1 MRAHPVAP
9 ATSWAMLVI
18 AVALAFG
25 ICLGAADA
33 RAQAPTDAGDA
44 PPPPTEAP
52 ASEAT
57 EGEDPASA
65 DGSPRSQVAVL
76 PFQVHSARPLDYLVE
91 SLTEL
96 LVTRLESTNKVDVRD
111 MEETRVALGADADR
125 DLTDAEAR
133 AVAQRLGVDAVVTG
147 SLTELAGRYS
157 LDVRVVKATAG
168 ARAHT
173 IVYTAE
179 NDKDL
184 VARLGE
190 LTEQV
195 TLASAGS
202 ELGRIMSLQIEGA
215 GDLEPQFRS
224 TIRSQAGRPYDP
236 LTAQDDRDR
245 MLEHERVS
253 RVNIETERVEGGVAL
268 LFSVLRTEML
278 VGQGVVAKSGVTVT
292 SISIDGNRRIE
303 TDAILTRIETREGEP
318 LSRSRLAR
326 DVRDVYGLGFF
337 RAVNVFAESNADGVD
352 LVFRVEENPVIRQI
366 TITGNDNVDGD
377 DIQDVL
383 TLTTGSTLDYSL
395 LHENKDRIQQV
406 YRAEGYYLAEV
417 DFVMEEV
424 SDSAVSID
432 FVVIENEKLKLRKID
447 FAGNENI
454 KSKELRDG
462 FNTKTRKWY
471 SWATAWFDRTGTYS
485 EPIFARDLREVEK
498 KYTDRGYLQVEV
510 GEPQVDPTEEGLF
523 VVVEVKEGPQ
533 FRVGHID
540 VSGDQTVD
548 LDALRKKL
556 KLDDGDVFNRSY
568 LTQDV
573 ESLERHYTD
582 RGFYFASVQPQTRIK
597 QNEKVVDVRFAVE
610 KGPLYFVRNLDIAGN
625 TRTIDPVIRREMEVV
640 EGQLYSARALQ
651 ISDRRIRGLGYFE
664 DVSFEPKP
672 TPDPYQLDLSVN
684 VVERP
689 TGSFSFGAGYS
700 SQDGLVFTGSLSQSN
715 LFGRGYGVNLS
726 VDIGGRTSRYFF
738 SVSDPYFMG
747 SSFSFGGTIF
757 LTDVRFDTFQSKQR
771 GFDFVLGHALTED
784 KTARGFMRYSWS
796 SRKVRQDT
804 RVNAAATIF
813 REILQGNESSS
824 LLGFSFTRDT
834 RDDRFSA
841 TSGTN
846 MGGSIEYS
854 GLGGF
859 ARYLRTEYRI
869 GWYLGAPKWLI
880 DRSSFVATARLGYAV
895 PFNQISDWDLTIS
908 DTDACEVRNCI
919 NVDTLDQIDTD
930 LRLPLTERYF
940 LGGIGSFQLRGYRAR
955 SVGPRRAILQR
966 SGIAGEGNLFHPV
979 GTTINRLANGDLQAV
994 CNDDDIFSQGDGDG
1008 KCNTLNTK
1016 DIEDFNDIDET
1027 DVVGGNSF
1035 ASTSFEYRFPISE
1048 QVGLQGVVF
1057 IDGGN
1062 AFYEGENLF
1071 DVTEWRYGTG
1081 GGVLWFSPFGPL
1093 QLVLGFPINPRS
1105 FEDSPVFEFS
1115 VGGFGL

>member
-1 MRAHPVAP
+1 LQAHPAGI
-9 ATSWAMLVI
+9 AASWATLVVTI
-18 AVALAFG
+18 ALAF
-25 ICLGAADA
+25 CAAG
-33 RAQAPTDAGDA
+33 AQAQPQPGGPGDA
-44 PPPPTEAP
+44 PAP
-52 ASEAT
+52 ADSAESGEAS
-57 EGEDPASA
+57 GEAAEPA
-65 DGSPRSQVAVL
+65 DGVPRSQVAVL
-76 PFQVHSARPLDYLVE
+76 PFRVHSARPLDYLVE

-96 LVTRLESTNKVDVRD
+96 LVTRLESTRKVDVRD
-111 MEETRVALGADADR
+111 LEETKAALGTDADR
-125 DLTDAEAR
+125 ELTDEEAR
-133 AVAQRLGVDAVVTG
+133 AAAVKLGVDAVVTG

-157 LDVRVVKATAG
+157 LDVRVVKATPG
-168 ARAHT
+168 ARART

-202 ELGRIMSLQIEGA
+202 ELGRIMSLRIAGA
-215 GDLEPQFRS
+215 GDLEPYFRS
-224 TIRSQAGRPYDP
+224 VIRSQAGRPYDP
-236 LTAQDDRDR
+236 LTAQEDRDR
-245 MLEHERVS
+245 MIENERVS
-253 RVNIETERVEGGVAL
+253 RVKVDAERVEGGVQL
-268 LFSVLRTEML
+268 TFTVLRTEML
-278 VGQGVVAKSGVTVT
+278 VGQGAVPKSGVVVT
-292 SISIDGNRRIE
+292 SISVDGNRRIE
-303 TDAILTRIETREGEP
+303 TDAILTRIESKEGAA
-318 LSRSRLAR
+318 LSRTRLAR

-337 RAVNVFAESNADGVD
+337 KSVNVLAEPNAEGVD
-352 LVFRVEENPVIRQI
+352 LIFRVVENPVIRQI
-366 TITGNDNVDGD
+366 TITGNDSIGND
-377 DIQDVL
+377 DILDVL

-395 LHENKDRIQQV
+395 LHENKDRIHQV

-417 DFVMEEV
+417 DFEMEEI
-424 SDSAVSID
+424 SESAVSID

-447 FAGNENI
+447 FVGNENI
-454 KSKELRDG
+454 KGKELAKG
-462 FNTKTRKWY
+462 FNTKTRRWY

-498 KYTDRGYLQVEV
+498 RYTDEGFLQVEV
-510 GEPQVDPTEEGLF
+510 GEPEVDPTEEGLF
-523 VVVEVKEGPQ
+523 VSVEISEGPQ
-533 FRVGHID
+533 FRVGKID

-548 LDALRKKL
+548 LDTLRKKL
-556 KLDDGDVFNRSY
+556 RLEDGDVFNRSY

-582 RGFYFASVQPQTRIK
+582 RGFYFASVQPQTRMDQTDK
-597 QNEKVVDVRFAVE
+597 TVDVRFAVE

-672 TPDPYQLDLSVN
+672 TNDPYQLDLDVN

-715 LFGRGYGVNLS
+715 LFGRGYAVNLS

-757 LTDVRFDTFQSKQR
+757 LTDVRFDTFQSRQR

-804 RVNAAATIF
+804 RVNAAAAIF

-824 LLGFSFTRDT
+824 LLGFSFVRDT

-859 ARYLRTEYRI
+859 AKFLRTEYRI
-869 GWYLGAPKWLI
+869 GWYMGAPDWLI
-880 DRSSFVATARLGYAV
+880 DRSSFVASARIGYTV
-895 PFNQISDWDLTIS
+895 PFNEISDWDLTIADS
-908 DTDACEVRNCI
+908 DACETRTCI
-919 NVDTLDQIDTD
+919 NVAPLDEIDTD
-930 LRLPLTERYF
+930 LKLPLTERYF
-940 LGGIGSFQLRGYRAR
+940 LGGIGTFQLRGFRAR
-955 SVGPRRAILQR
+955 SVGPRRSILQR
-966 SGIAGEGNLFHPV
+966 TGVGGEGSLFHPV
-979 GTTINRLANGDLQAV
+979 GTVVRSLPGNRLEAV
-994 CNDDDIFSQGDGDG
+994 CADTGIFTQGDGDG
-1008 KCNTLNTK
+1008 NCNTLDTK
-1016 DIEDFNDIDET
+1016 HIEDFDDIDET

-1035 ASTSFEYRFPISE
+1035 ISTSFEYRFPISE

-1062 AFYEGENLF
+1062 AFFEGENLF
-1071 DVTEWRYGTG
+1071 DVTEWRYGSG